1 MTAPGR
7 QPRFPIVAASC
18 LWKCKAFDANGSLRA
33 SLRTHTIGR
42 RLPVGAGAS
51 KQPFAD
57 LPIFSIVCFGRILG
71 TAAPG
76 QEPPRNEVADS
87 GRSIALSTQSGQ
99 LAATVE
105 QPGSAPVAMS
115 GPSGLAR

>member
-1 MTAPGR
+1 MQECPSGELRPLLHFGGGCGENEGPLLGR

-76 QEPPRNEVADS
+76 RGCVKTWKLPKRKNF
-87 GRSIALSTQSGQ
+87 LH
-99 LAATVE
+99 
-105 QPGSAPVAMS
+105 
-115 GPSGLAR
+115 